1 MKKQKYRCEDYYNQ
15 MIKIVKE
22 EKIEVLRII

>member
-1 MKKQKYRCEDYYNQ
+1 

-22 EKIEVLRII
+22 EKRIEEGIMAREERAEEESPSLA